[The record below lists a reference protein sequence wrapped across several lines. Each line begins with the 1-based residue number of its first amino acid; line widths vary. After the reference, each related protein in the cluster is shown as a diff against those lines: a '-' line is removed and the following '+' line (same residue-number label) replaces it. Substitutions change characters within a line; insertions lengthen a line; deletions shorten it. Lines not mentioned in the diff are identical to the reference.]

1 MQVLTFI
8 EIQLLAINPLEG
20 VFQAHSVPQ
29 TTQVTAEARAVGNY
43 VPCVA
48 QISLFVRLPM
58 ECIINY
64 LSLLINVLFW

>member
-1 MQVLTFI
+1 MLTFI
-8 EIQLLAINPLEG
+8 QVQLLAVDPLEG
-20 VFQAHSVPQ
+20 IFQAHSVPQ
-29 TTQVTAEARAVGNY
+29 TAQVTAEARAVRNY

-58 ECIINY
+58 QYIIDF